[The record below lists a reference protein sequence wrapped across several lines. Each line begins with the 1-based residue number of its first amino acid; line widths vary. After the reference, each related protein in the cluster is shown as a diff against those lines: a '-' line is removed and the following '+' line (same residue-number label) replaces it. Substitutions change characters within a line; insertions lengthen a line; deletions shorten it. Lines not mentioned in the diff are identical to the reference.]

1 MPITEAKVYNDGSHY
16 IAIPPENF
24 PRRKRRYKP
33 KPKKE
38 ENPDSPK
45 AKFETAYKESQN
57 LPKRERK
64 KYIKEKLKDTFK
76 TAEQVKAFVEMNI
89 ERMKVNAMKRRS
101 RLMRKVYLQTW
112 SHCVTRT

>member
-1 MPITEAKVYNDGSHY
+1 MPYQNTKVYYDGSHY

-38 ENPDSPK
+38 EKPDTPK
-45 AKFETAYKESQN
+45 DKFETAYQESQA

-64 KYIKEKLKDTFK
+64 KYIKEQLKDDSK
-76 TAEQVKAFVEMNI
+76 TAEQVKAFVES
-89 ERMKVNAMKRRS
+89 KSNAIISVWEENAVAIVKS
-101 RLMRKVYLQTW
+101 P
-112 SHCVTRT
+112 